1 MTHRVE
7 QIENIL
13 LNLGFIQRK
22 LIHNAPSQ
30 VSMDFVKQMWT
41 RDKGKLFAKWG
52 MKAVTPSQLRVLLGV
67 MKHNAAKK
75 RGPTVKELA
84 QALMVSSSAI
94 TQAIDGLVEKGY
106 LIRETHSRDRRVT
119 VILLSPQMQQKLTE
133 FKKLF
138 ATQSAPLFEALT
150 EEELMEYHRLNKKI
164 VDAIN
169 NDAVNHAAVKNK
181 ELHLDDKSQPSQQA
195 I

>member
-1 MTHRVE
+1 MTSRVE
-7 QIENIL
+7 QIESIL

-41 RDKGKLFAKWG
+41 RDKGKLFAQWG
-52 MKAVTPSQLRVLLGV
+52 MKAITPSQLRVLLGV
-67 MKHNAAKK
+67 MKHSAAKK

-106 LIRETHSRDRRVT
+106 LVRESHSQDRRVT
-119 VILLSPQMQQKLTE
+119 VIKLSTQMRQKITE

-138 ATQSAPLFEALT
+138 ATQSAPLFEVLT
-150 EEELMEYHRLNKKI
+150 SDELVEYHRLNKKI
-164 VDAIN
+164 VDAVI
-169 NDAVNHAAVKNK
+169 NK
-181 ELHLDDKSQPSQQA
+181 ESLCDDKSQPSQQA
-195 I
+195 L